1 MPKMRCVTTD
11 LRSTRQLQA
20 MHQQCARKLADLG
33 LESLTTVEDIRARAS
48 ELSQR
53 DIQLVPY
60 SLSGSGVHGLLVRT
74 DATDYVVYDS
84 DTTTMHRE
92 HIILHELS
100 HVMCGHT
107 GSSKR
112 ELAEV
117 LCRETY
123 LDDQEVEAEML
134 ASMMGQRVSPDSHR
148 PIAVT
153 NANLRRIL
161 ASLTLEGL
169 PAAP

>member
-1 MPKMRCVTTD
+1 MPKMRCLTTD
-11 LRSTRQLQA
+11 LRSTRELQA
-20 MHQQCARKLADLG
+20 IHKQCTRKLADLG
-33 LESLTTVEDIRARAS
+33 LDTLTTVEDIRARAS
-48 ELSQR
+48 ELSER

-60 SLSGSGVHGLLVRT
+60 ALSGSGVHGLLVRT

-107 GSSKR
+107 GASSR
-112 ELAEV
+112 ELAEI
-117 LCRETY
+117 LCRESY

-148 PIAVT
+148 PIPVT

-161 ASLTLEGL
+161 ASLVLEGS

>member
-1 MPKMRCVTTD
+1 MPKMRCLTTD
-11 LRSTRQLQA
+11 LRSTRELQA
-20 MHQQCARKLADLG
+20 IHKQCTRKLADLG
-33 LESLTTVEDIRARAS
+33 LDTLTTVEDIRARAS
-48 ELSQR
+48 EISER

-60 SLSGSGVHGLLVRT
+60 ALSGSGVHGLLVRT

-107 GSSKR
+107 GASSR
-112 ELAEV
+112 ELAEI
-117 LCRETY
+117 LCRESY

-148 PIAVT
+148 PIPVT

-161 ASLTLEGL
+161 ASLVLEGS

>member
-1 MPKMRCVTTD
+1 MPKMRCLTTD
-11 LRSTRQLQA
+11 LRSTRELQA
-20 MHQQCARKLADLG
+20 IHKQCTRKLADLG
-33 LESLTTVEDIRARAS
+33 LDTLTTVEDIRARAS
-48 ELSQR
+48 EISER

-60 SLSGSGVHGLLVRT
+60 ALSGSGVHGLLVRT

-107 GSSKR
+107 GASSR
-112 ELAEV
+112 ELAEI
-117 LCRETY
+117 LCRESY
-123 LDDQEVEAEML
+123 MDDQEVEAEML

-148 PIAVT
+148 PIPVT

-161 ASLTLEGL
+161 ASLVLEGS

>member
-1 MPKMRCVTTD
+1 MPKMRCLTTD
-11 LRSTRQLQA
+11 LRSTRELQA
-20 MHQQCARKLADLG
+20 IHKQCTRKLADLG
-33 LESLTTVEDIRARAS
+33 LDTLTTVEDIRARAS
-48 ELSQR
+48 ELSER

-60 SLSGSGVHGLLVRT
+60 ALSGSGVHGLLVRT

-107 GSSKR
+107 GANSR
-112 ELAEV
+112 ELAEI
-117 LCRETY
+117 LCRESY

-148 PIAVT
+148 PTPVT

-161 ASLTLEGL
+161 ASLVLEGS

>member
-1 MPKMRCVTTD
+1 MPKMRCLTTD
-11 LRSTRQLQA
+11 LRSTRELQA
-20 MHQQCARKLADLG
+20 IHKQCTRKLADLG
-33 LESLTTVEDIRARAS
+33 LDTLTTVEDIRARAS
-48 ELSQR
+48 ELSER

-60 SLSGSGVHGLLVRT
+60 ALSGSGVHGLLVRT

-107 GSSKR
+107 GASSR
-112 ELAEV
+112 ELAEI
-117 LCRETY
+117 LCRESY

-148 PIAVT
+148 PTPVT

-161 ASLTLEGL
+161 ASLVLEGS

>member
-1 MPKMRCVTTD
+1 
-11 LRSTRQLQA
+11 

-48 ELSQR
+48 ELGQR

-84 DTTTMHRE
+84 DTTAMHRE

-107 GSSKR
+107 GSSNHD
-112 ELAEV
+112 LAEI
-117 LCRETY
+117 LCRESY

-134 ASMMGQRVSPDSHR
+134 ASMMGQRVSTDNHR

-153 NANLRRIL
+153 NPNLRRIL
-161 ASLTLEGL
+161 ASLTLEGP

>member
-1 MPKMRCVTTD
+1 MPKMRCLTTD
-11 LRSTRQLQA
+11 LRSTRELQA
-20 MHQQCARKLADLG
+20 IHKQCTRKLADLG
-33 LESLTTVEDIRARAS
+33 LDTLTTVEDIRARAS
-48 ELSQR
+48 ELSDR

-60 SLSGSGVHGLLVRT
+60 ALSGSGVHGLLVRT

-107 GSSKR
+107 GASSR
-112 ELAEV
+112 ELAEI
-117 LCRETY
+117 LCRESY

-148 PIAVT
+148 PIPVT

-161 ASLTLEGL
+161 ASLVLEGS